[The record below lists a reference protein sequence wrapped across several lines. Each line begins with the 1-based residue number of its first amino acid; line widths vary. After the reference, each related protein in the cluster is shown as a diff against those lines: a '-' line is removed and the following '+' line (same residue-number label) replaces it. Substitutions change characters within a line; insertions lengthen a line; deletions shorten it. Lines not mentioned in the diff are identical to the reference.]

1 MFHTFFEAESTSE
14 YCLHVSFTSAYV
26 CNKIIISIVLFFAFQ
41 GSAHVCPMYYII
53 YLGLARKKIERSSYG
68 IKVYHIIN

>member
-26 CNKIIISIVLFFAFQ
+26 CNKIYLYYYSLLFRAVRMCALCIISFIWDEPEKKYREVAMESKF
-41 GSAHVCPMYYII
+41 II
-53 YLGLARKKIERSSYG
+53 S
-68 IKVYHIIN
+68 